1 MVEKAR
7 NSCLLPK
14 RPGRQRVS
22 AAGNARMLS
31 IDLFEI
37 ILVIEGEF
45 MLLLICKRKILNGL
59 VLIFR

>member
-22 AAGNARMLS
+22 AAGNARMPS

-45 MLLLICKRKILNGL
+45 IAYFLQFKSEFVNKEFM
-59 VLIFR
+59 V